1 MPSFSANGVSLH
13 YEVYGRGFPVLLTHG
28 YGANGHMWEP
38 QVEALSAHH
47 RLILWDMRGHGETDS
62 PEDPSQYSEALT
74 VADMRA
80 LLEHLGVGQA
90 VLGGHSMGG
99 YMTLAFCLAHPE
111 MVRGLVLFATGPGY
125 RNPQSRE
132 RWNRGAYAR
141 ARHLEEKGLEAL
153 GPGADLR
160 LSGPYHRSA
169 QGLAYAARGM
179 LAQFDSRVIDGMPAI
194 AAPALV
200 IVGER
205 DEAFQGSSEYLAT
218 RIAGAR
224 RVVVEGAGHAA
235 NIHQPQAFNAAVLQF
250 LDSLGPLSA

>member
-1 MPSFSANGVSLH
+1 MGPWLLTLPSANMPPRELPRGSEAQEASLPKVSANGLSLH

-28 YGANGHMWEP
+28 YGAKSHMWEP

-74 VADMRA
+74 VADMRS

-125 RNPQSRE
+125 RNPQGRE
-132 RWNRGAYAR
+132 RWNQAAYAR
-141 ARHLEEKGLEAL
+141 ARHLEGRGLEAL
-153 GPGADLR
+153 GSGADLR

-169 QGLAYAARGM
+169 QGLA
-179 LAQFDSRVIDGMPAI
+179 
-194 AAPALV
+194 
-200 IVGER
+200 
-205 DEAFQGSSEYLAT
+205 
-218 RIAGAR
+218 
-224 RVVVEGAGHAA
+224 
-235 NIHQPQAFNAAVLQF
+235 
-250 LDSLGPLSA
+250 